1 MIPTTIIPIWFSGLL
16 SLGIIG
22 GAVYLL
28 REWYQTSWVYDGLLD
43 KAVFNPDIG
52 LNAPMALLAFGLL
65 LLVWAVT
72 GGLLV
77 QLFLRLTSRH
87 SQDDRPTRV
96 RDGRAQTLRRPDGT
110 ELHVEHYGP
119 GSGPALILT
128 HGWGTD
134 STEWYFLK
142 RQLSDRFRVIVWDL
156 PGVGKSTRP
165 PNDDY
170 SLEKFA
176 GDLDAVARLAD
187 GEPVVLAGHSI
198 GGMTT
203 LTFCRLFPEAL
214 GARVAGLIL
223 VHTTYTNPV
232 RTTTLARLN
241 TALERPLIMPLLH
254 LTIWLSPLVWAMNW
268 LSYAN
273 GNSHIFSKL
282 TGFAGKETW
291 QEVDFSSRYNLYM
304 SPAVLA
310 RGMFGMLRYDA
321 SATLRTISVPTLVVV
336 GDRDPVCKPEASERI
351 SRDVPTAELKSLAPA
366 KHNGFMEHNEEF
378 TALVADF
385 AGACFQ
391 NAHAIRKTARTDSL
405 KTLSSGAE

>member
-1 MIPTTIIPIWFSGLL
+1 MIPTAIIPIWLSGLL

-22 GAVYLL
+22 SAFYLL
-28 REWYQTSWVYDGLLD
+28 REWYQASWVNDRPLEG
-43 KAVFNPDIG
+43 AVFNPDLG
-52 LNAPMALLAFGLL
+52 LNTPTALLVFGLL
-65 LLVWAVT
+65 LLVWAVA
-72 GGLLV
+72 GGLIV
-77 QLFLRLTSRH
+77 QLFLRLTGRSSSH
-87 SQDDRPTRV
+87 GRPNRE
-96 RDGRAQTLRRPDGT
+96 RDGRVQTVRRPDGT
-110 ELHVEHYGP
+110 EIHVEHYGP

-142 RQLSDRFRVIVWDL
+142 RQLRDRYRIIVWDL

-165 PNDDY
+165 PNGDY

-187 GEPVVLAGHSI
+187 GEPVVLAGYSI

-203 LTFCRLFPEAL
+203 LTLCKLFPEAL
-214 GARVAGLIL
+214 GARIAGLVL

-241 TALERPLIMPLLH
+241 TALERPVIVPLLH
-254 LTIWLSPLVWAMNW
+254 LTIWLSPLVWMMNW
-268 LSYAN
+268 LSYMN
-273 GNSHIFSKL
+273 GSSHVFSKL
-282 TGFAGKETW
+282 TGFAGTETW
-291 QEVDFSSRYNLYM
+291 QEVDFSSRYNLYL

-321 SATLRTISVPTLVVV
+321 SATLKTIGVPTLVVA

-351 SRDVPTAELKSLAPA
+351 SRDVPTAELAPLAPA
-366 KHNGFMEHNEEF
+366 KHMGFMEHNEEF
-378 TALVADF
+378 GTLVADF

-391 NAHAIRKTARTDSL
+391 NAQAIRETAHTDSA
-405 KTLSSGAE
+405 TIQP